1 MHLLKV
7 TKQVND
13 LARARTQSSDSH
25 YRTLLHH
32 HLEGT
37 FQRGGIWFNLSREHS
52 PATRDRPPEA
62 EGKSITDSEERIR
75 GIDHQLRH
83 GS

>member
-37 FQRGGIWFNLSREHS
+37 FQRGGGQVCISQDQTQCL
-52 PATRDRPPEA
+52 
-62 EGKSITDSEERIR
+62 TDT
-75 GIDHQLRH
+75 
-83 GS
+83 